1 MALAMQDDQMKFYTR
16 KWVKPEDLNAYNTL
30 FGGRLLAW
38 IDEEAAIF
46 AMCQVDGKNLVTKY
60 MSEIN
65 FVSSARHGD
74 VIEIGL
80 DTLSFGNTSITMRC
94 VVRNKVT
101 KHTIITVDKIVFVL
115 LDEDGNPTPHGK
127 TLPA

>member
-1 MALAMQDDQMKFYTR
+1 MLDDQMKFYTR

-46 AMCQVDGKNLVTKY
+46 AMCQVNGKNLVTKY

-65 FVSSARHGD
+65 FISSASHGD

-80 DTLSFGNTSITMRC
+80 ETLAFGNTSITMRC
-94 VVRNKVT
+94 MVRNKITRQV
-101 KHTIITVDKIVFVL
+101 IITIDKIVFVL
-115 LDEDGNPTPHGK
+115 LDEKGVPTPHGK
-127 TLPA
+127 TL

>member
-1 MALAMQDDQMKFYTR
+1 MQDDPMKFYTR
-16 KWVKPEDLNAYNTL
+16 KWVKPEDLNAHNTL

-115 LDEDGNPTPHGK
+115 LDEEGNPTPHGK
-127 TLPA
+127 TLSA